1 MAKNIW
7 LGIILILIGAI
18 WLLKNINVV
27 PFSLIEMFF
36 DSLGKLWPLLL
47 IGVGLSLILKKNQ
60 TIKLIIWLIILAA
73 IILYGLLTFYNF
85 PA

>member
-27 PFSLIEMFF
+27 PFSLIEMF
-36 DSLGKLWPLLL
+36 
-47 IGVGLSLILKKNQ
+47 LIL
-60 TIKLIIWLIILAA
+60 
-73 IILYGLLTFYNF
+73 
-85 PA
+85 